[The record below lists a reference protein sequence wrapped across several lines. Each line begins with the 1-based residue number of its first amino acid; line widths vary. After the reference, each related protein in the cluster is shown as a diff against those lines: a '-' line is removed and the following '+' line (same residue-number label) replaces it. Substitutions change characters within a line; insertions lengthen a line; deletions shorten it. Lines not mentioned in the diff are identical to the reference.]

1 MDRTYLKALFEL
13 VALTYLVTV
22 LGLATADGFDVTS
35 LSAWKT
41 AAVAG
46 IPAVLAAVYG
56 VVARLKGNFRS
67 PLAVD
72 TRDSV

>member
-1 MDRTYLKALFEL
+1 MDRTYFKALLEL
-13 VALTYLVTV
+13 VVLTYAVSV
-22 LGLATADGFDVTS
+22 LGLVTADGFDVTS

-56 VVARLKGNFRS
+56 TVARVAGNRRS

-72 TRDSV
+72 TRDAV